1 MKMKLYN
8 ISIQSIRRRK
18 SRTAFLII
26 GLLIAIASFVTL
38 FIVSENVNKSIAESL
53 DEFGANMIIT
63 PKSDGLNL
71 NYGGVSIV
79 GLTVENGS
87 LKESDIVKIKS
98 IKNKENLSIIA
109 PKLFNKVTVKPENS
123 SFEKNVIAAGVNFR
137 DEIRLKKW
145 WKVSGRFPEK
155 SNEILVGND
164 IAKKLNVSLNQ
175 KISLNKKEFI
185 VTGIL
190 HETGSQDDGLIF
202 IDLKTS
208 QALFNKKDELSLIE
222 IAARCYDCPIQEIV
236 RQTSAKLPDAKVT
249 AIKQTIES
257 KMAAIH
263 SFEHFSFGI
272 STVILVISLLVVFTN
287 VNASVNERTKEI
299 GIFMAVGFRKSHII
313 QVILLEV
320 LISSIV
326 AGLSG
331 FFIGVGAAK
340 IITPVLSMN
349 AESNINYNYS
359 LLFISVGMAILA
371 GMLASIFPALRAAR
385 LDPTV
390 AFRSL

>member
-137 DEIRLKKW
+137 DEIRLKKM
-145 WKVSGRFPEK
+145 VESFREISREK
-155 SNEILVGND
+155 
-164 IAKKLNVSLNQ
+164 Q
-175 KISLNKKEFI
+175 
-185 VTGIL
+185 
-190 HETGSQDDGLIF
+190 
-202 IDLKTS
+202 
-208 QALFNKKDELSLIE
+208 
-222 IAARCYDCPIQEIV
+222 
-236 RQTSAKLPDAKVT
+236 
-249 AIKQTIES
+249 
-257 KMAAIH
+257 
-263 SFEHFSFGI
+263 
-272 STVILVISLLVVFTN
+272 
-287 VNASVNERTKEI
+287 
-299 GIFMAVGFRKSHII
+299 
-313 QVILLEV
+313 
-320 LISSIV
+320 
-326 AGLSG
+326 
-331 FFIGVGAAK
+331 
-340 IITPVLSMN
+340 
-349 AESNINYNYS
+349 
-359 LLFISVGMAILA
+359 
-371 GMLASIFPALRAAR
+371 
-385 LDPTV
+385 
-390 AFRSL
+390 